1 MCPNDEYYLTVFQNG
16 WKLNEDLPGGGSA
29 STLNLNRVEAVLR
42 DKIYQ
47 KSEGS
52 SEKAMKAVFKFFDTD
67 GSGKVELKEF
77 AKAMERFGIILMD
90 DEMEGL
96 FKKYDADNSGAMDY
110 QEFIKG
116 LMSVEPPRPP
126 MAKMQVLHLCHRNR
140 ERPATP
146 ARGARAP
153 CTCAVLTGNVTVTL
167 SSY

>member
-1 MCPNDEYYLTVFQNG
+1 M
-16 WKLNEDLPGGGSA
+16 
-29 STLNLNRVEAVLR
+29 R

-67 GSGKVELKEF
+67 GSGRVEIKEF
-77 AKAMERFGIILMD
+77 SKAMERFGIILMD

-116 LMSVEPPRPP
+116 LMSVEPPETS
-126 MAKMQVLHLCHRNR
+126 N
-140 ERPATP
+140 
-146 ARGARAP
+146 G
-153 CTCAVLTGNVTVTL
+153 
-167 SSY
+167 

>member
-1 MCPNDEYYLTVFQNG
+1 MGPRMAKKLKWTPRNPNDPQFEEKVGIGSFLKSFPGGEDGEITKPEFLAYCLGNRNMCPNDEYYLTVFQNG

-67 GSGKVELKEF
+67 GSGRVEIKEF

-90 DEMEGL
+90 DEME
-96 FKKYDADNSGAMDY
+96 
-110 QEFIKG
+110 
-116 LMSVEPPRPP
+116 
-126 MAKMQVLHLCHRNR
+126 
-140 ERPATP
+140 
-146 ARGARAP
+146 
-153 CTCAVLTGNVTVTL
+153 
-167 SSY
+167 